1 MSRPTILCVDDELIV
16 LHSLKQQLT
25 IEYGAEFNI
34 EIAQSGP
41 EALSLFGEKQKYG
54 SDIPLV
60 IADYIMPEMK
70 GDELLYKI
78 KQTSPRT
85 QSILLTGQ
93 SALNGIK
100 NALNNGGI
108 SGYITKPWDRVNLY
122 SRIDKVLDI
131 YYKKEKNEELRQ
143 ANKFLEETFQRKA
156 DELLKKKQ
164 EYEKLSYIS
173 RLTDEISIEICNSLS
188 SIKTGIDMIQTHR
201 RSICEENPHSVV
213 MYMSNVE
220 SFYKTASHVISDLV
234 VSFERNLKLYLSEP
248 FESGS
253 LVEILNNASAVRRQ
267 VSDSISSMQSKAVQF
282 EKANKKPERIVAW
295 DDDEILLFNLKDVL
309 FFTSEGGNIV
319 VSTINGK
326 YKVKDGLDVLENR
339 LCLHRFF
346 RCHRSYLV
354 NLDHISKISSWIGT
368 NSHVVI
374 INNHKIP
381 ISRNR
386 IKEMKD
392 IFGIP

>member
-1 MSRPTILCVDDELIV
+1 MSRPTILCVDDELIM
-16 LHSLKQQLT
+16 LYSLKQQLT
-25 IEYGAEFNI
+25 IEYGANFNI

-41 EALSLFGEKQKYG
+41 EALSLFEETQKYG

-78 KQTSPRT
+78 KQTAPHT

-93 SALNGIK
+93 AALNGIK

-131 YYKKEKNEELRQ
+131 YYKKEKNEELSQ
-143 ANKFLEETFQRKA
+143 TNKFLEETFQRKA

-164 EYEKLSYIS
+164 EYERLSYIS
-173 RLTDEISIEICNSLS
+173 CLTDEISNEICNSLS

-201 RSICEENPHSVV
+201 NSICEENPHSVA

-220 SFYKTASHVISDLV
+220 SFYKAASSVISDLM
-234 VSFERNLKLYLSEP
+234 VSFERNLKLYRREAYGS
-248 FESGS
+248 SS
-253 LVEILNNASAVRRQ
+253 LVEVLNKASSVRRQ
-267 VSDSISSMQSKAVQF
+267 VSDSVSSMQSQVVEL

-295 DDDEILLFNLKDVL
+295 DDEEILLFNLKDVL
-309 FFTSEGGNIV
+309 FFTSESGNIV
-319 VSTINGK
+319 VCTLNGK
-326 YKVKDGLDVLENR
+326 YKVKEGLDVLENR
-339 LCLHRFF
+339 LCLQRFF

-368 NSHVVI
+368 NSHVII

-381 ISRNR
+381 VSRNR

>member
-25 IEYGAEFNI
+25 IEYGTDFNI

-41 EALSLFGEKQKYG
+41 EALSLFEETQKYG

-78 KQTSPRT
+78 KQTSPHT

-93 SALNGIK
+93 AALNGIK

-108 SGYITKPWDRVNLY
+108 SGYITKPWDKVNLY

-131 YYKKEKNEELRQ
+131 YYKQEVNEELRQ
-143 ANKFLEETFQRKA
+143 TNKFLEETFQRKA

-164 EYEKLSYIS
+164 EYQRLSYIS
-173 RLTDEISIEICNSLS
+173 SLTDEISNEICNSLS
-188 SIKTGIDMIQTHR
+188 SIKTGIDMVQTHR
-201 RSICEENPHSVV
+201 NSISEENPHSVT

-220 SFYKTASHVISDLV
+220 SFYKAASYVISDLV

-253 LVEILNNASAVRRQ
+253 LLEVLNNASTMRKQ
-267 VSDSISSMQSKAVQF
+267 VSDSLSGMQSKVVEF
-282 EKANKKPERIVAW
+282 DKANKKTERIVAW

-319 VSTINGK
+319 VFTVNGK
-326 YKVKDGLDVLENR
+326 FKVKEGLDALENR

-368 NSHVVI
+368 NSHVI
-374 INNHKIP
+374 IIDDHKIP

-386 IKEMKD
+386 IKEVKD